1 VIETLPKVNIEDA
14 GQAKMSTMGVADQL
28 RIDVRRE
35 ADRVVVR
42 LEGEL
47 DLASAPLLHDAIE
60 SAGEAS
66 STLVLD
72 LQDLQFIDSTGLRTI
87 LWARER
93 CQGHAQEFA
102 MTPGSEQVQRL
113 LAISGAGEHL
123 RVIASADE
131 MLV

>member
-1 VIETLPKVNIEDA
+1 
-14 GQAKMSTMGVADQL
+14 MGVADQL
-28 RIDVRRE
+28 RIEFRHE

-47 DLASAPLLHDAIE
+47 DMASAPLLQDAIE
-60 SAGEAS
+60 STDRGAS

-72 LQDLQFIDSTGLRTI
+72 LQDLLFLDSTGLRTI

-93 CQGHAQEFA
+93 CQDHAQEFA
-102 MTPGSEQVQRL
+102 LTPGSDQVQRL

-123 RVIASADE
+123 RIIDSADE

>member
-1 VIETLPKVNIEDA
+1 
-14 GQAKMSTMGVADQL
+14 MGVADQL
-28 RIDVRRE
+28 RIEVRHE

-47 DLASAPLLHDAIE
+47 DMASAPLLREAIE
-60 SAGEAS
+60 SADREPS

-72 LQDLQFIDSTGLRTI
+72 LQELRFIDSSGLRTI

-93 CQGHAQEFA
+93 CQELAL
-102 MTPGSEQVQRL
+102 TPGSEQVQRL

-123 RVIASADE
+123 RIIASADE